1 MYQHILLA
9 ADGSKNA
16 IRAAKE
22 AAYIASLIPDAE
34 VEILFV
40 VDLSKVKEEVLH
52 SQNHEEI
59 EMKRKQKLMPVQ
71 QELTEKHVKYR
82 VTFVNGD
89 PGPTIVDYAN
99 KNSVDLL
106 IIGSRGLNSL
116 QEFVLG
122 SVSHKVV
129 KRAHCPVMIV
139 K

>member
-9 ADGSKNA
+9 ADGSNNA

-59 EMKRKQKLMPVQ
+59 ELKRKQKLMPVQ
-71 QELTEKHVKYR
+71 QELTEKHVNCR

-89 PGPTIVDYAN
+89 PGPTIVDYVN

>member
-9 ADGSKNA
+9 ADGSNNA

-59 EMKRKQKLMPVQ
+59 ELKRKQKLKPVQ

-89 PGPTIVDYAN
+89 PGPTIVDFAN